1 MPKGDLPIK
10 NSADR
15 FINLGG
21 LSTRELLEELRLR
34 GDLAMVA
41 MPTSERG
48 ADGAALSALAGAL
61 IKSSTKETLEAKRG
75 E

>member
-1 MPKGDLPIK
+1 VKHPVSYVNRP
-10 NSADR
+10 
-15 FINLGG
+15 LGEVT
-21 LSTRELLEELRLR
+21 TRELLEELRLR

-41 MPTSERG
+41 MPTSDRG

-61 IKSSTKETLEAKRG
+61 LKSSCLGTLEAKRG